1 MGFAGTFF
9 QAVVFICF
17 GMVAGA
23 LFSIFSLFSK
33 SMKNNLIV
41 TFVSDFFAPIVSV
54 VVFLIA
60 LFRFESGKISVFSV
74 LSFLIGL
81 LFVLLFVQ
89 NLFVKGIKA
98 VYNKVKLKKK
108 S

>member
-1 MGFAGTFF
+1 MGFVGTFF
-9 QAVVFICF
+9 QSVVFICF
-17 GMVAGA
+17 GIFAGA
-23 LFSIFSLFSK
+23 LFCIFSLVSK
-33 SMKNNLIV
+33 FTKNNLIV
-41 TFVSDFFAPIVSV
+41 TFVSDFFAPLVAA

-60 LFRFESGKISVFSV
+60 LFKFESGKISVFSV

-89 NLFVKGIKA
+89 NLFVKAIKA